1 MQLFVPFHSTEVIAV
16 EQPVDLLPRQ
26 RNQLLFT
33 TRPVELLLGQA
44 LVIEHEPVVF
54 PIQEL
59 DLVPP
64 PVGEGIQRP
73 FERVVAQLLFDD
85 GSQAPEALAEI
96 DRITIQ
102 VDPRH
107 PWMRAQPVRHHSTAS
122 SCFTT
127 GRFCTS
133 IPRISRPLGRLK
145 VRPVGCT
152 APGITGTKPDGL
164 SRAVGSAT
172 RRSLRTQ

>member
-1 MQLFVPFHSTEVIAV
+1 MQLSVAFHGPEVIAV

-73 FERVVAQLLFDD
+73 LKGVVAQLLLDD
-85 GSQAPEALAEI
+85 RGQAPEALAEI
-96 DRITIQ
+96 HRIPIQ
-102 VDPRH
+102 VDLRH
-107 PWMRAQPVRHHSTAS
+107 PGMGTQPVLHAS
-122 SCFTT
+122 IPSRSRTRPRLFA
-127 GRFCTS
+127 S
-133 IPRISRPLGRLK
+133 MPRISRPLGRLR
-145 VRPVGCT
+145 VRPVAT
-152 APGITGTKPDGL
+152 VAGITGTKPAAFFCCCRV
-164 SRAVGSAT
+164 RA
-172 RRSLRTQ
+172 RSLRTQ